1 MLEQQIV
8 NGVMVGSV
16 YVLIAVSFTL
26 AIGVLNFLNF
36 SLPPIFMLC
45 GMVAWSLSRIGLGWP
60 LVIVA
65 VFLTGAGM
73 SLVIERFTYRWLRST
88 DHFTPLVSSMGFWIL
103 IENLVLIHW
112 GSDTQVVASPFH
124 DVSFRLFGLLFS
136 ALQLVGLAV
145 AILLVAGLAMLIG
158 SSNIGRGLRAVAE
171 NTDTAIMLGVD
182 VDRVVP
188 VVFVISGI
196 FTALAAL
203 LFVFNYQQVRF
214 DMGEGVAL
222 KGISAMVIGGMG
234 SVWGAVVGGLLIGVV
249 EVISIWRFGAD
260 FGKISIYG
268 LLVTIL
274 IIRPT
279 GLFGAAAIGQGRL

>member
-1 MLEQQIV
+1 
-8 NGVMVGSV
+8 
-16 YVLIAVSFTL
+16 
-26 AIGVLNFLNF
+26 
-36 SLPPIFMLC
+36 
-45 GMVAWSLSRIGLGWP
+45 
-60 LVIVA
+60 
-65 VFLTGAGM
+65 
-73 SLVIERFTYRWLRST
+73 
-88 DHFTPLVSSMGFWIL
+88 
-103 IENLVLIHW
+103 
-112 GSDTQVVASPFH
+112 
-124 DVSFRLFGLLFS
+124 
-136 ALQLVGLAV
+136 
-145 AILLVAGLAMLIG
+145 
-158 SSNIGRGLRAVAE
+158 
-171 NTDTAIMLGVD
+171 MLGVD
-182 VDRVVP
+182 VHRVVP